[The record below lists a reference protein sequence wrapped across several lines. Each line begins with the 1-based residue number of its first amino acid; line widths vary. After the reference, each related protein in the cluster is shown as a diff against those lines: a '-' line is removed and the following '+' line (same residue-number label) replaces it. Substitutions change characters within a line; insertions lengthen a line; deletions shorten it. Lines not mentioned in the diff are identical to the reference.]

1 MTDSLHIRV
10 EPYLIQ
16 GSGDLLLRVSPEL
29 TDELLAAL
37 QAGGYEHSLAAEFSS
52 GVVDTLIHVGG
63 VSGVM
68 GGVVGSLKGL
78 EAIIVTI
85 IKRHD
90 GTKVSFEVGGIK
102 ASAEGGPLH
111 ELEEAVTRLIDKGRE
126 VQELSNEDSPKELDD

>member
-63 VSGVM
+63 VV
-68 GGVVGSLKGL
+68 GGVFGGLKGL

-90 GTKVSFEVGGIK
+90 GTKVSFEVGGTR

>member
-1 MTDSLHIRV
+1 MTDALHIRV
-10 EPYLIQ
+10 EPHLIQ

-63 VSGVM
+63 VV
-68 GGVVGSLKGL
+68 GGVVGGLKGL